1 MKKEK
6 TNRIQRV
13 LGLYTKI
20 LKGILI
26 TKAEE
31 AEMNGP
37 SRETLRIS
45 ESSWSLRVGTVTV
58 AAH

>member
-26 TKAEE
+26 TKAER
-31 AEMNGP
+31 
-37 SRETLRIS
+37 SRAIRS
-45 ESSWSLRVGTVTV
+45 R
-58 AAH
+58 